1 MSAPPVDPYRD
12 PDAQPDPAPLVDA
25 LETRGR
31 APAYARLVRRF
42 LRFAGVGPAQRV
54 LEVGCGTGVVLRALA
69 ARVGP
74 RGRVVGLDPSRT
86 LLRAAAR
93 ALNGQPWRARIQ
105 LRCGH
110 GARLPFAADR
120 FDVTLAVTVLLHVP
134 DPASVVHEMVRVT
147 RPGGR
152 VAVLDQDFGT
162 VALAHP
168 DRALTERILDGVAA
182 RMYAEPW
189 SGRRLPG
196 LLRAAGLEDVRLEAT
211 VYQDTELNPYSR
223 SFLERRAA
231 HAVRFGL
238 VGMTAA
244 RRWLDA
250 VARVRSQGGFVLTMT
265 FFGAVGRKRRSGLR

>member
-1 MSAPPVDPYRD
+1 MRAPPVDPYRD
-12 PDAQPDPAPLVDA
+12 PDAQPDPVSLIAA

-31 APAYARLVRRF
+31 APEYARLVRGF
-42 LRFAGVGPAQRV
+42 LRFVGIGPAQRV

-74 RGRVVGLDPSRT
+74 RGLVVGLDPSRT

-93 ALNGQPWRARIQ
+93 ALGDHPWRARIR
-105 LRCGH
+105 LRCGQ
-110 GARLPFAADR
+110 GAHLPFATDR
-120 FDVTLAVTVLLHVP
+120 FDVVLAVTVLLHVP
-134 DPASVVHEMVRVT
+134 EPLRVVHEMVRVT

-168 DRALTERILDGVAA
+168 DRRLTERILNGVAA

-196 LLRAAGLEDVRLEAT
+196 LLRDAGLEDVCLETT
-211 VYQDTELNPYSR
+211 VYQDTAMNPYSR

-231 HAVRFGL
+231 NAVRFGL
-238 VGMTAA
+238 VGTAAA
-244 RRWLDA
+244 RRWLETA
-250 VARVRSQGGFVLTMT
+250 VRLAADGGFVLTMN
-265 FFGAVGRKRRSGLR
+265 FFGAMGRKPPPGSR

>member
-1 MSAPPVDPYRD
+1 MSARPADPYRD
-12 PDAQPDPAPLVDA
+12 PDAQPDPAPLVAA
-25 LETRGR
+25 LETRGQ
-31 APAYARLVRRF
+31 APPYARLVRRF
-42 LRFAGVGPAQRV
+42 LRWAGVGSAQRV

-69 ARVGP
+69 TRVGP
-74 RGRVVGLDPSRT
+74 HGQVVGLDPSRA

-93 ALNGQPWRARIQ
+93 ALRGHPWRARIR
-105 LRCGH
+105 LRVGE
-110 GARLPFAADR
+110 GTDLPFAADR
-120 FDVTLAVTVLLHVP
+120 FDAALAVTVLLHVP
-134 DPASVVHEMVRVT
+134 DAARVVQEMARVT

-168 DRALTERILDGVAA
+168 DRALTERILNGVAA

-196 LLRAAGLEDVRLEAT
+196 LLRAAGLADVRLKT
-211 VYQDTELNPYSR
+211 LVYQDTALNPYSR

-231 HAVRFGL
+231 HAVGVGL
-238 VGMTAA
+238 VSAPAA

-250 VARVRSQGGFVLTMT
+250 VARLGAEGGFVLTMN
-265 FFGAVGRKRRSGLR
+265 FFGAVGRKRRAEGR